1 MKRSEYPLE
10 QALGMGWY
18 ASSTDGVGGRLR
30 TTAEDFVVEEV
41 PDLPGGEGPFLLCT
55 LTKRNW
61 ELQRAVKEIA
71 SCLGISHKRIGWAG
85 TKDKHAVTTQAI
97 SLYGVTPEQ
106 IASVSL
112 GDLSLT
118 VIGSANGGLSLG
130 SLIENRFTV
139 VIRDCVEEGL
149 ADKVSEITK
158 VCSQGIPN
166 YYGVQRFGVI
176 RPITHIA
183 GEYLIRGDYEG
194 AVGAYV
200 GKSSLDE
207 DPIVAAARD
216 EYLETRDPQLTLHHL
231 PVHLRYERA
240 MLHHLI
246 NHPDDY
252 LGALQALPPKLLSM
266 LVSAFQSYLFNMV
279 LSARLEAGF
288 TLTDPIPGDRLHFTN
303 GRIDIA
309 TEANRSTATM
319 HIRRGRCRIGLFVP
333 GAEPFTPQGR
343 MDQMMQDLLDE
354 HRIDQA
360 AFKQAET
367 VVKTKFSGASRPI
380 ALTAAVDAGV
390 EGNDLTLRFPLP
402 PGHYATTVCREYMKS
417 DPLMMI

>member
-1 MKRSEYPLE
+1 MKRSDYPLE
-10 QALGMGWY
+10 QALGMCWY
-18 ASSTDGVGGRLR
+18 ASSTEGVGGRLR

-71 SCLGISHKRIGWAG
+71 SSLGISHKRIGWAG
-85 TKDKHAVTTQAI
+85 TKDKHAVTTQTI
-97 SLYGVTPEQ
+97 SLYGVTPEE

-139 VIRDCVEEGL
+139 VIRDCIAEDLDQRVQE
-149 ADKVSEITK
+149 VTQ

-183 GEYLIRGDYEG
+183 GEYLIQGDYAG

-200 GKSSLDE
+200 GKSSPDE
-207 DPIVAAARD
+207 DPVVAAARD
-216 EYLETRDPQLTLHHL
+216 EYLETRDPQLALHHL

-240 MLHHLI
+240 MLHHLT

-279 LSARLEAGF
+279 LSARLEAEL
-288 TLTDPIPGDRLHFTN
+288 TLMDPIPGDRLHFTN

-309 TEANRSTATM
+309 TEANLATATM

-343 MDQMMQDLLDE
+343 MDQMMEDLLKE
-354 HRIDQA
+354 HQIDRVS
-360 AFKQAET
+360 FKQAET
-367 VVKTKFSGASRPI
+367 VVKTRFSGASRPI
-380 ALTAAVDAGV
+380 ALTATVDAVV
-390 EGNDLTLRFPLP
+390 EENDLTLRFPLP

>member
-10 QALGMGWY
+10 QALGMCWY
-18 ASSTDGVGGRLR
+18 ASSTEGVGGRLR
-30 TTAEDFVVEEV
+30 STAEDFVVEEV

-71 SCLGISHKRIGWAG
+71 SSLGISHKRIGWAG
-85 TKDKHAVTTQAI
+85 TKDKHAVTTQTI
-97 SLYGVTPEQ
+97 SLYGVTPEE

-139 VIRDCVEEGL
+139 VIRNCIEEGL
-149 ADKVSEITK
+149 AEKVSEVTE

-183 GEYLIRGDYEG
+183 GELLIQGDYEG

-200 GKSSLDE
+200 GKSSPDE
-207 DPIVAAARD
+207 DPVVAAARD
-216 EYLETRDPQLTLHHL
+216 EYLETRDPQLALRHL
-231 PVHLRYERA
+231 PVHLRYERS
-240 MLHHLI
+240 MLHHLT
-246 NHPDDY
+246 NHPADY

-266 LVSAFQSYLFNMV
+266 LVSAFQSYLFNMT

-288 TLTDPIPGDRLHFTN
+288 TLMDPVPGDRLHFTN
-303 GRIDIA
+303 GRIDVA
-309 TEANRSTATM
+309 TEANLSTATM
-319 HIRRGRCRIGLFVP
+319 HIKRGRCRIGLFVP
-333 GAEPFTPQGR
+333 GAEQITRHGW
-343 MDQMMQDLLDE
+343 MDEAIHDLLEE

-360 AFKQAET
+360 AFKKAEE
-367 VVKTKFSGASRPI
+367 VVRTKFSGASRPI
-380 ALTAAVDAGV
+380 ALTATIDAGI